1 VHECSVV
8 EQVVRIARKH
18 AEESHAKKVKAISL
32 VVGEMTGYME
42 ESLKFYFGVLTRD
55 TELAGAELKTTYVKP
70 LLKCEKCGKLFER
83 KRFSFD
89 CPDCG
94 IPGVMT
100 KTGTEF
106 YMDSMEVED

>member
-8 EQVVRIARKH
+8 EQVVKIARKH
-18 AEESHAKKVKAISL
+18 AEDSHARKVKVISL

-70 LLKCEKCGKLFER
+70 LIKCEKCGKEFTADSGSDDIL
-83 KRFSFD
+83 K
-89 CPDCG
+89 CPDCR
-94 IPGVMT
+94 
-100 KTGTEF
+100 
-106 YMDSMEVED
+106 